1 MGFRVSTNIS
11 AINAT
16 RNLGKSQMNI
26 KSSLNR
32 LASGQKINSA
42 SDDAAGLAIS
52 ESLKSQI
59 LSVRQARGNANDGIS
74 MVQVAEGGLNEISS
88 IVARLRGLGVQA
100 SSDTV
105 GNIERGFINKEVQQ
119 LKDELERIASVTTWG
134 HAKLLAG
141 TAPDFDFQVG
151 LFNNSRED
159 RISFSSKGNVATLKA
174 LKMNKL
180 NFSTKRGAQKA
191 LETLDKAQISV
202 NKIRANL
209 GSLQNR
215 LLSTVNNLAVTEEN
229 LASARSRIQDTDIAE
244 ASSELTRNN
253 ILLQASTA
261 TLSQA
266 NQVNNM
272 ALKLI
277 G

>member
-16 RNLGKSQMNI
+16 RNLGKSQMQI

-42 SDDAAGLAIS
+42 SDNAAGLAIS

-74 MVQVAEGGLNEISS
+74 MVQVAEGGLNEIST

-105 GNIERGFINKEVQQ
+105 GDTERHFINKEVQQ
-119 LKDELERIASVTTWG
+119 LKDELERIALVTTWG
-134 HAKLLAG
+134 NAKLLAG

-151 LFNNSRED
+151 MFNNPSED
-159 RISFSSKGNVATLKA
+159 RISFSSKRNDATLSA
-174 LKMNKL
+174 LKMKKIE
-180 NFSTKRGAQKA
+180 FSSKKGAQSS
-191 LETLDKAQISV
+191 LEKLDKAQISV
-202 NKIRANL
+202 NEIRANL
-209 GSLQNR
+209 GALQNR
-215 LLSTVNNLAVTEEN
+215 LISTVNNLAVTEEN
-229 LASARSRIQDTDIAE
+229 LSSARSRIQDTDIAE

-253 ILLQASTA
+253 ILLQAATA

-266 NQVNNM
+266 NQVNST